1 MTKCITFTAKLL
13 INVSLPE
20 IPHKYAL
27 RTYFFKW
34 KQKNQERISTFHLF
48 IFSQASERN
57 IKSKVKCFMTGRVC
71 PGLII
76 RNLTQTNEN
85 RQSSAPFRERE
96 PRRQI
101 FHSPILLLSQTREIF
116 VSSWSGFL
124 KTSKPLPKISI
135 NFSKSSECCWN
146 CLRIFWRP
154 LKTYNLRVTASPF
167 RGEILQL
174 KVKTTVLPFFYIRN
188 NFKKYFFSR
197 TYGKFCVSRES
208 KVNPQRCHQMSTL
221 WDHPRLPVPL
231 QFEAVYIWECSRHI
245 NRIFASFW
253 LSSNVSASEHWRNK
267 CSLSAKNNIIMQ
279 IHGIDKH
286 TLRIISVQSLHA
298 TCTFHYVLITFPTL
312 PLTGCFVFVFVF
324 FA

>member
-1 MTKCITFTAKLL
+1 MRIAKVLRLL
-13 INVSLPE
+13 ENVNHDGKFFIL
-20 IPHKYAL
+20 L
-27 RTYFFKW
+27 YFFWVKRVRFLSRHDRDFW
-34 KQKNQERISTFHLF
+34 KRPSHFQRFPS
-48 IFSQASERN
+48 IFQ
-57 IKSKVKCFMTGRVC
+57 
-71 PGLII
+71 
-76 RNLTQTNEN
+76 
-85 RQSSAPFRERE
+85 
-96 PRRQI
+96 
-101 FHSPILLLSQTREIF
+101 
-116 VSSWSGFL
+116 
-124 KTSKPLPKISI
+124 
-135 NFSKSSECCWN
+135 SSECCWN

-154 LKTYNLRVTASPF
+154 LKTYNLQVTASPF

-267 CSLSAKNNIIMQ
+267 CSLLAKYNITDLKLNDA
-279 IHGIDKH
+279 H
-286 TLRIISVQSLHA
+286 
-298 TCTFHYVLITFPTL
+298 
-312 PLTGCFVFVFVF
+312 
-324 FA
+324 